1 MDQDLINYHDLCA
14 QDSTPMDTVSSVLD
28 MLLKSYLTQPWRTG
42 QRIVSMSNIAA
53 TDRGILRCRLDWTA
67 MVGELGAEFAF
78 GDYHWQYTPEELGKV
93 FPPTPPKACRRSA
106 KPDHERTQYLERRGK
121 EPWTA
126 SVRTPPGWFSD
137 MHVDFAGLAQAIV
150 HCDGEKLWLFWPA
163 TAKNLDWW
171 GMQHPQPWIG
181 HPSRLLEALDA
192 MEGLE
197 VMHVTDACAFIV
209 PPFAFTP
216 WSRSRARR
224 THASLSRML
233 RIGPWRGEGLSSAKR
248 SFVTPC
254 TRRAVP
260 WNWSRRSSTRL
271 RSGNERWD

>member
-28 MLLKSYLTQPWRTG
+28 MLFKSYLVQPWRTG
-42 QRIVSMSNIAA
+42 RRIVSMSNIAA
-53 TDRGILRCRLDWTA
+53 TDRGMLRCRLDWTA
-67 MVGELGAEFAF
+67 VVGGLGVGYAF

-93 FPPTPPKACRRSA
+93 FPPTPPQAGQRST
-106 KPDHERTQYLERRGK
+106 KSDRERAQYLERRGK

-192 MEGLE
+192 LEGLE
-197 VMHVTDACAFIV
+197 VMHVTDPCTFIV
-209 PPFAFTP
+209 PLSAFTP
-216 WSRSRARR
+216 SSRSRARR
-224 THASLSRML
+224 THASLSRMP
-233 RIGPWRGEGLSSAKR
+233 RIGPWRGEVLSSAKR

-254 TRRAVP
+254 TRRAAP
-260 WNWSRRSSTRL
+260 WNWSRRSCTRL
-271 RSGNERWD
+271 PSGSERWD